1 MEEKRILIT
10 GGSGLLGNALKKKI
24 ENENCLFL
32 SSKQC
37 NLLNYNQI
45 YNTFYTFNPTHVIH
59 LASRV
64 GGLYDNLDSNYEF
77 LWDNLQIHLNVIKM
91 CELFDIKVLINI
103 QSTCIFPSVIKEY
116 PINSSELH
124 NGEPHY
130 SNAGYA
136 YSKRMLEKL
145 SFYLHKK
152 NNISV
157 INLIPTNLYGEN
169 DNYNITKGHVI
180 PALIH
185 KTYIAINENKPL
197 YIYGDGIATRQFLYV
212 DDFAEIINYFI
223 KNTNEIK
230 YESLIISP
238 PEKDEVS
245 IKQVVEKITKI
256 FGFNNEIIYDV
267 NFSNG
272 QEKKTVSDNE
282 LKKYIDFNF
291 TNLDDGL
298 LKTIMFFKENYN
310 ILRK

>member
-1 MEEKRILIT
+1 M
-10 GGSGLLGNALKKKI
+10 
-24 ENENCLFL
+24 
-32 SSKQC
+32 
-37 NLLNYNQI
+37 
-45 YNTFYTFNPTHVIH
+45 
-59 LASRV
+59 
-64 GGLYDNLDSNYEF
+64 
-77 LWDNLQIHLNVIKM
+77 HLNLVKM
-91 CELFDIKVLINI
+91 CELFNVKVLINI
-103 QSTCIFPSVIKEY
+103 QSTCIFPSIIKEY
-116 PINSSELH
+116 PITSSELH

-169 DNYNITKGHVI
+169 DNYNIKKGHVI

-197 YIYGDGIATRQFLYV
+197 YIYGDGSATRQFLYV
-212 DDFAEIINYFI
+212 DDFAEIIKYFI
-223 KNTNEIK
+223 QNTVDNQ

-238 PEKDEVS
+238 PETDEIS
-245 IKQVVEKITKI
+245 IKQLVNKITNI
-256 FGFNNEIIYDV
+256 FKFNNEIIYDDS
-267 NFSNG
+267 FSNG

-282 LKKYIDFNF
+282 LKKYIDFKF
-291 TNLDDGL
+291 TKLDDGL
-298 LKTIMFFKENYN
+298 FKTIMFFNENYN